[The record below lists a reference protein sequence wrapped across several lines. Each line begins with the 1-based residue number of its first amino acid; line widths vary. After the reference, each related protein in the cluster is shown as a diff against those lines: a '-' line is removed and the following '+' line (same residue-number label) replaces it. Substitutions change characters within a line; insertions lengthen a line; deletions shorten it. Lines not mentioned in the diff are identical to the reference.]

1 LFSFVGYLYKNTIV
15 TPKFHKKYRQ
25 TSIRK
30 LDSSIRNTVTFMWR
44 ILFTK
49 VINIYDRLCDFPWK
63 LITHTKINTNYNSVN
78 NNKQPI
84 VPKEM

>member
-1 LFSFVGYLYKNTIV
+1 
-15 TPKFHKKYRQ
+15 
-25 TSIRK
+25 
-30 LDSSIRNTVTFMWR
+30 M
-44 ILFTK
+44 K

>member
-1 LFSFVGYLYKNTIV
+1 
-15 TPKFHKKYRQ
+15 
-25 TSIRK
+25 
-30 LDSSIRNTVTFMWR
+30 M
-44 ILFTK
+44 K
-49 VINIYDRLCDFPWK
+49 VINIYDRLRDFPWK